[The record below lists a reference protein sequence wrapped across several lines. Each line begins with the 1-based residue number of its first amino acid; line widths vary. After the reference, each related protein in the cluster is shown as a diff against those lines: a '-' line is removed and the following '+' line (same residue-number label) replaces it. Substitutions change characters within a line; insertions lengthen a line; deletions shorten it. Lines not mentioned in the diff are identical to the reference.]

1 MDCCGRP
8 GFPGAE
14 AAGRF
19 GGPIHGRPTK
29 RSALPWGN
37 IRILE
42 GPFLRS
48 EQQHLGLFDASGG
61 EQVRGFASAPGG
73 FCSNWGESCRTSLV
87 RLTEGSLRWG
97 RPVGCGDAG
106 RYHSFMSRVMDWDEE
121 NVPPVLES
129 LPPGRYV
136 VERLD
141 EALARDAQEEEGVR
155 QALASLEAGRGST
168 LREVQER
175 LLKKLGDR

>member
-1 MDCCGRP
+1 
-8 GFPGAE
+8 
-14 AAGRF
+14 
-19 GGPIHGRPTK
+19 
-29 RSALPWGN
+29 
-37 IRILE
+37 
-42 GPFLRS
+42 
-48 EQQHLGLFDASGG
+48 
-61 EQVRGFASAPGG
+61 
-73 FCSNWGESCRTSLV
+73 
-87 RLTEGSLRWG
+87 
-97 RPVGCGDAG
+97 
-106 RYHSFMSRVMDWDEE
+106 MSRVMDWDEE